1 MQLKE
6 LIRELEKLYK
16 EEGDVVVTFGDSEP
30 IEYVEILKS
39 FITGEK
45 VVVIM

>member
-1 MQLKE
+1 MQLKQ
-6 LIRELEKLYK
+6 LIQELEKLYE
-16 EEGDVVVTFGDSEP
+16 EEGNIVVTFGDSEP
-30 IEYVEILKS
+30 IEYVEVLKS